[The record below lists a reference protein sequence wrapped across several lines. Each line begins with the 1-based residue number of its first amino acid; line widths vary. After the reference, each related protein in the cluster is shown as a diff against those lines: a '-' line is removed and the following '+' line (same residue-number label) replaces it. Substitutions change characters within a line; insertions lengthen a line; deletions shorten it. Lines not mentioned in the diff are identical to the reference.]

1 MQIIGLNHIMIKT
14 SINKKKKNGFTLVEI
29 MVALGIF
36 ALLAI
41 PAYMMFAHSAST
53 ENEYHKNATANRLM
67 ESFRDELKQYPFD
80 EAKGFTNATN
90 APPATAKVYQEAQ
103 SKYSDMQMKIEPS
116 EIDDKTMKF
125 VLTVTWKSR
134 SGKER
139 KETSTFVKVK

>member
-1 MQIIGLNHIMIKT
+1 M
-14 SINKKKKNGFTLVEI
+14 NKKKNTAFTLIEI

-53 ENEYHKNATANRLM
+53 ENEYHKNAAANRLM
-67 ESFRDELKQYPFD
+67 ESFRDELKQYPFE
-80 EAKGFTNATN
+80 EAVGFTDAQN
-90 APPATAKVYQEAQ
+90 APPATAKVYQEAR
-103 SKYSDMQMKIEPS
+103 SKYSDMKMDIAKS

-134 SGKER
+134 SGNDR